1 MRQRDVTVTAQP
13 DGKRRHI
20 IYGQLTQLGECLL
33 DVEKVSGSSPL
44 LPTKRNLKRNTL
56 CVNRFRFFFYRYIV
70 TVVLSCQTARLFKH
84 PPQCP
89 KRLSRCKDIY
99 FLLFIFRYNFDFR
112 TWYF

>member
-84 PPQCP
+84 PPQCQN
-89 KRLSRCKDIY
+89 
-99 FLLFIFRYNFDFR
+99 LFDTPIKHL
-112 TWYF
+112 TLK